1 MPLTLSREA
10 ILHLLACVDA
20 LEASRARIRAA
31 AHDAGLVPGVA
42 IRIRRAGSVLAVSCD
57 ALGDVGWTHVI
68 EVDEQSDPSTP
79 PSGTAASSE
88 HVVEKRKPG
97 RPPRAAAAATDAP
110 KPEIPT
116 ATEPPKPETPAP
128 ATPAAAADDLFP
140 TPKAAEPAAAVV
152 PPKAVETPKPPK
164 AEGEK
169 PLAKWTTEDFR
180 GLCRATAAAIGAGGI
195 DAVKRAL
202 GGKSPHEIPAA
213 EYPTIVPAV
222 QALRAGRPRHE
233 PSCTPVCG
241 GCRRSCR
248 HAGR

>member
-68 EVDEQSDPSTP
+68 EVD
-79 PSGTAASSE
+79 E

-222 QALRAGRPRHE
+222 QALRAGK
-233 PSCTPVCG
+233 
-241 GCRRSCR
+241 
-248 HAGR
+248 AAA